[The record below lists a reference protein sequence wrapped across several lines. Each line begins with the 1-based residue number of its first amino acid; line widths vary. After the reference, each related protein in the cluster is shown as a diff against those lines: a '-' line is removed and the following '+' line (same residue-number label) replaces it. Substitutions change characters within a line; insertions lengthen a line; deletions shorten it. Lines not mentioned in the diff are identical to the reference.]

1 MEKLFYLY
9 FINLK
14 PHAMKS
20 KVLFLSLI
28 IAIAMLSCKQN
39 TPSTESQKEVAAQ
52 PAGGQKMIIAKVAI
66 KAENVEDFI
75 NAAQTIIK
83 SSNDEEGC
91 IEYNLFQSPYEKTS
105 FVFVE
110 KYTGQ
115 AAIDF
120 HFAQAYFKEF
130 GSTIANWTQSPADI
144 KIYDLA
150 GERTAE

>member
-1 MEKLFYLY
+1 
-9 FINLK
+9 
-14 PHAMKS
+14 MKS
-20 KVLFLSLI
+20 RILILSLL
-28 IAIAMLSCKQN
+28 IAFAMSSCNQQ
-39 TPSTESQKEVAAQ
+39 PPVTETQKEVAAQ
-52 PAGGQKMIIAKVAI
+52 PDGQKMIIAKVAI
-66 KAENVEDFI
+66 KAENVGDFI

-83 SSNDEEGC
+83 SSNEEERC

-120 HFAQAYFKEF
+120 HFGQPYFKEF

-144 KIYDLA
+144 KIYDIA
-150 GERTAE
+150 GERSAQ

>member
-1 MEKLFYLY
+1 
-9 FINLK
+9 
-14 PHAMKS
+14 MKS
-20 KVLFLSLI
+20 RVLILSLL
-28 IAIAMLSCKQN
+28 IAVAMFSCKQK
-39 TPSTESQKEVAAQ
+39 TQVADPPKEVAAQ

-66 KAENVEDFI
+66 KAENVDDFI

-83 SSNDEEGC
+83 SSNEEEGC

-120 HFAQAYFKEF
+120 HFGQPYFKEF

-144 KIYDLA
+144 KIYDIA
-150 GERTAE
+150 GERSAQ

>member
-1 MEKLFYLY
+1 
-9 FINLK
+9 
-14 PHAMKS
+14 MKS
-20 KVLFLSLI
+20 RVLILSLI
-28 IAIAMLSCKQN
+28 FALALFSCKQK
-39 TPSTESQKEVAAQ
+39 TQVTEPQKEIAVQ
-52 PAGGQKMIIAKVAI
+52 PLGGQKMIIAKVAI
-66 KAENVEDFI
+66 KAENVDDFI

-83 SSNDEEGC
+83 SSNEEEGC
-91 IEYNLFQSPYEKTS
+91 IEYNLFQSPYERTG

-120 HFAQAYFKEF
+120 HFGQPYFKEF